1 MLCAWEWGPQPRK
14 EEGPRMANVHKFSE
28 QVIDLAE
35 RLADVADAA
44 NGKGIRKGGAS
55 RWLILPAAGA
65 GLYALATNGS
75 FTRQAKGVVNEA
87 KTRAAD
93 LPDELMGLVRQGS
106 GSTSSRRYPSAT
118 NSRSHNLWRTG
129 NPLLWAVLGV

>member
-1 MLCAWEWGPQPRK
+1 MGAASE
-14 EEGPRMANVHKFSE
+14 EEGVPKMANVHKFSE
-28 QVIDLAE
+28 QVIDFAE

-75 FTRQAKGVVNEA
+75 FTRQAKGVVSEA
-87 KTRAAD
+87 KSRAAD

-106 GSTSSRRYPSAT
+106 RSSSSRSTPSQSSGNGSKRRRTKSAARKTSSAR
-118 NSRSHNLWRTG
+118 
-129 NPLLWAVLGV
+129 

>member
-1 MLCAWEWGPQPRK
+1 
-14 EEGPRMANVHKFSE
+14 MANVHKFSE

-65 GLYALATNGS
+65 GIYALATNGS
-75 FTRQAKGVVNEA
+75 FKRQAKGVVNEA

-106 GSTSSRRYPSAT
+106 QSSRRSTPSQSSGNGNKRRRPTRSA
-118 NSRSHNLWRTG
+118 SRKTSSAR
-129 NPLLWAVLGV
+129 A

>member
-1 MLCAWEWGPQPRK
+1 
-14 EEGPRMANVHKFSE
+14 MANVHKFSE
-28 QVIDLAE
+28 QVIDFAE

-44 NGKGIRKGGAS
+44 NGKGVRKGGAS

-93 LPDELMGLVRQGS
+93 LPDELMGLVRQGPRS
-106 GSTSSRRYPSAT
+106 SSRRSTPSQSSG
-118 NSRSHNLWRTG
+118 NGSKRRRTKSAG
-129 NPLLWAVLGV
+129 RKTTSAR

>member
-1 MLCAWEWGPQPRK
+1 
-14 EEGPRMANVHKFSE
+14 MANVHKFSE
-28 QVIDLAE
+28 QVIDFAE

-106 GSTSSRRYPSAT
+106 RSSSSRSTPSQSSG
-118 NSRSHNLWRTG
+118 NGSKRRRTKS
-129 NPLLWAVLGV
+129 ARRKTTSAR